1 MATPQDKRNDAEDC
15 HGDVF
20 RGLLMTVMMLLMMRM
35 MMMPC
40 YLEVDGI
47 VMMVLVLS
55 SIMTISVMTM
65 LLTTTMLLLRF
76 HRATLMRFACVF

>member
-1 MATPQDKRNDAEDC
+1 
-15 HGDVF
+15 
-20 RGLLMTVMMLLMMRM
+20 MTAMMLLMMTM
-35 MMMPC
+35 VMKPC

-65 LLTTTMLLLRF
+65 LLTTTMKLLLRF